1 MFEPLDPKAL
11 EPGKMRSNNDVVG
24 ASGSDAA
31 FVTVALYQIRVTVY
45 RQNWVDGGGETEAF
59 RLQKELVENQ
69 L

>member
-31 FVTVALYQIRVTVY
+31 FVTLTLF
-45 RQNWVDGGGETEAF
+45 TK
-59 RLQKELVENQ
+59 LK
-69 L
+69 

>member
-31 FVTVALYQIRVTVY
+31 FVTLTLFNQIRVTQFTEMGW
-45 RQNWVDGGGETEAF
+45 RGRDRSETEAF
-59 RLQKELVENQ
+59 DLKFEML
-69 L
+69 